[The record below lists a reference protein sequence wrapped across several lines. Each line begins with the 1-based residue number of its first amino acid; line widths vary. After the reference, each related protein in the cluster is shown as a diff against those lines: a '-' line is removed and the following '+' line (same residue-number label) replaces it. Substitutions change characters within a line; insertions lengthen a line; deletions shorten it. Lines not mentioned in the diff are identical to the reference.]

1 MNEIV
6 INNNGGE
13 LTVSSVQVARDF
25 GKEHRHVT
33 ETIENLTAENSAV
46 KNFFIKG
53 SYINERG
60 REYKAYEITRDGFS
74 LLVMGFTGKKALDWK
89 LKYIEAFN
97 TMERHINET
106 IMERALKIADE
117 KVTLLEL
124 ERINAP
130 ISQKQIDE
138 LNREADI
145 KAIDLCKSGKVYFK
159 VGKAIKL
166 AIWDKI
172 CERFSVSYIGDI
184 TVSQFDE
191 AVSICR
197 NFSDFTIRKSIEDT
211 KKELKKYK

>member
-13 LTVSSVQVARDF
+13 LTVSSVQVAKDF
-25 GKEHRHVT
+25 GKEHKNVIQA
-33 ETIENLTAENSAV
+33 IENIKAENSAV
-46 KNFFIKG
+46 TSMFIESAYQAGTGK
-53 SYINERG
+53 SY
-60 REYKAYEITRDGFS
+60 KSYEITRDGFS

-117 KVTLLEL
+117 KVKLLEL

-191 AVSICR
+191 AVNICR

-211 KKELKKYK
+211 KKELRNYK